1 MEEERSS
8 GRREEEREGER
19 KRQKGVEGEGWSGRY
34 RLKYICLIH

>member
-19 KRQKGVEGEGWSGRY
+19 KREKGVEGWRGGGGGDTG
-34 RLKYICLIH
+34 